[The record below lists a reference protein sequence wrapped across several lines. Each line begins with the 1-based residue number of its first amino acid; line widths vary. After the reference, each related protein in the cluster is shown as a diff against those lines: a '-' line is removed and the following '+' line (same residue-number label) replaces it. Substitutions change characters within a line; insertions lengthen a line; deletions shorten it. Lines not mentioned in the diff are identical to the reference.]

1 MIVTDVGIWF
11 CYILTSVFVPNMN
24 NMLIMRKM
32 VKMEEEKNDVIV
44 INEKIEIA
52 SESVFIKRIMKPS

>member
-1 MIVTDVGIWF
+1 
-11 CYILTSVFVPNMN
+11 MN

>member
-1 MIVTDVGIWF
+1 
-11 CYILTSVFVPNMN
+11 MN
-24 NMLIMRKM
+24 NMLIMRKV

>member
-1 MIVTDVGIWF
+1 M
-11 CYILTSVFVPNMN
+11 PNVN

>member
-1 MIVTDVGIWF
+1 
-11 CYILTSVFVPNMN
+11 MN

-32 VKMEEEKNDVIV
+32 VKMKEEKNNVIA
-44 INEKIEIA
+44 INKKIEIA